1 MNKISS
7 KIILI
12 LFGNLNKK
20 IYINK
25 RVRIIK
31 HNKNSRICT
40 LKSFV
45 SRAFVVIIPA
55 WKNNT
60 IKQIMQIVVNNIKLI
75 FSKLVFNIANS
86 CIKTNIIFFKKCQI
100 WGFFRKKKGLFK
112 PRESF
117 IIQIASVIFVVYQ
130 THSSLQLICSYQVP
144 FGSIRLLVFCCL
156 TFRLLLRR

>member
-144 FGSIRLLVFCCL
+144 FGSIRLLEFCCL
-156 TFRLLLRR
+156 TFRLLLRH

>member
-1 MNKISS
+1 MNRSNS
-7 KIILI
+7 KITFFLSDS
-12 LFGNLNKK
+12 LNKK
-20 IYINK
+20 IPINK
-25 RVRIIK
+25 EIKIIK
-31 HNKNSRICT
+31 HNKNNRICT

-45 SRAFVVIIPA
+45 NRAFVVIIPA

-60 IKQIMQIVVNNIKLI
+60 AKQIMQIVVNNIKLI
-75 FSKLVFNIANS
+75 FSKLIFNIANS

>member
-7 KIILI
+7 KIILV

-45 SRAFVVIIPA
+45 NRAFVVIIPT

-75 FSKLVFNIANS
+75 FSKLVFI
-86 CIKTNIIFFKKCQI
+86 
-100 WGFFRKKKGLFK
+100 
-112 PRESF
+112 
-117 IIQIASVIFVVYQ
+117 
-130 THSSLQLICSYQVP
+130 
-144 FGSIRLLVFCCL
+144 
-156 TFRLLLRR
+156 